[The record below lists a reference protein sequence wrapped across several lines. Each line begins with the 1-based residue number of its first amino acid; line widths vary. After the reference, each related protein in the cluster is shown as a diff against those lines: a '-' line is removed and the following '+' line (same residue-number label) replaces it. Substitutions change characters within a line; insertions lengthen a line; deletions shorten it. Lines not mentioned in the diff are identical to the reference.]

1 VTSPLLDIER
11 TGAFIMLAFA
21 AILIFVVMRNVEAPV
36 RFAAWTGPLLVIA
49 SLVLFTIPILSD
61 ILRSR
66 PLSASY
72 SLVNITAAVL
82 LPVGLYL
89 MRPEP
94 FTDRSDTEE
103 VEDNE
108 S

>member
-66 PLSASY
+66 PLGAPN

-89 MRPEP
+89 MRPVP
-94 FTDRSDTEE
+94 LNDRRESEE